1 MRKVR
6 EGGRCPRS
14 PIVSLAIQREN
25 KSKGERG
32 TDLDA
37 SSDDD
42 PEGLDVVAEA
52 VKLELE
58 VGRDW
63 VGRWIKLGGLLAEGL
78 GGRSWPWIGRRRS
91 VHRAR
96 AQ

>member
-1 MRKVR
+1 MGK
-6 EGGRCPRS
+6 GGRCPRS
-14 PIVSLAIQREN
+14 HIVSLAIQRERVRA
-25 KSKGERG
+25 KEERG

-63 VGRWIKLGGLLAEGL
+63 VGRRVELGGLLAEGL
-78 GGRSWPWIGRRRS
+78 GGRAWPWIGRRRS

>member
-1 MRKVR
+1 MR
-6 EGGRCPRS
+6 EGGRRPRS
-14 PIVSLAIQREN
+14 PIVSLAIPIVRVRAEE
-25 KSKGERG
+25 ERG
-32 TDLDA
+32 TDLNA

-42 PEGLDVVAEA
+42 LEGLDVVAEA

-63 VGRWIKLGGLLAEGL
+63 VGRRVELGGLLAEGL